1 MQPRRNIIPN
11 TQTTHKT
18 QMTERIFFYLSMV
31 VIFCSSC
38 ATNKSQF
45 GQSILERPV
54 DTTLTKQAIS
64 KLRNIDNSIFDKATF
79 IGKEQIEIKYRFFK
93 PNQKSGEKYPL
104 VVVYHGSGAIGTDN
118 NSQLGLLHKLFASP
132 DIQSKYPAFVL
143 APQFPTRSSDY
154 TIDEDRKVLYST
166 SRPCLNEVF
175 LLIDS
180 LKSSLDIDSKRIYV
194 VGFSMGGSTVI
205 NSLSARPDLFAAGI
219 SVAGIPQFD
228 QTQVL
233 KNIPI
238 WLIHGIDDTEN
249 TIDSDEV
256 LYKEIDD
263 NIRFWK
269 LKATTHDNVFSSL
282 ILGETLPKWLF
293 KYQKK

>member
-1 MQPRRNIIPN
+1 
-11 TQTTHKT
+11 
-18 QMTERIFFYLSMV
+18 MTKRFFLFLS
-31 VIFCSSC
+31 ILILFCSGC
-38 ATNKSQF
+38 ITTKSQF
-45 GQSILERPV
+45 GQHILERPA
-54 DTTLTKQAIS
+54 DTTLTKQQIS
-64 KLRNIDNSIFDKATF
+64 KIRSIDNSIFDKATF
-79 IGKEQIEIKYRFFK
+79 VGKEQIEIKYRIFK
-93 PNQKSGEKYPL
+93 PKHKSDEKYPL

-132 DIQSKYPAFVL
+132 DIQSKYPCYVL
-143 APQFPTRSSDY
+143 APQFPMRSSDY
-154 TIDEDRKVLYST
+154 KTDTERKVLYST
-166 SRPCLNEVF
+166 PRPCLNEVF
-175 LLIDS
+175 QLIDS
-180 LKSSLDIDSKRIYV
+180 LKSNLNIDNKRIYV

-249 TIDSDEV
+249 TIHSDEV
-256 LYKEIDD
+256 LYKEIGN

>member
-1 MQPRRNIIPN
+1 
-11 TQTTHKT
+11 
-18 QMTERIFFYLSMV
+18 MTKRIFIFLCFA
-31 VIFCSSC
+31 VILFSSC
-38 ATNKSQF
+38 ATIKSQF
-45 GQSILERPV
+45 GQHILEGPA
-54 DTTLTKQAIS
+54 DTTLSKQQIT
-64 KLRNIDNSIFDKATF
+64 KLRSIDNSIFVKGSF
-79 IGKEQIEIKYRFFK
+79 IGKEQIEIKYRLFK
-93 PNQKSGEKYPL
+93 PNQKSEEKYPL

-118 NSQLGLLHKLFASP
+118 NTQLGLLHKLFASP
-132 DIQSKYPAFVL
+132 DIQSKYPAYVI

-154 TIDEDRKVLYST
+154 KTDMEREVLFST
-166 SRPCLNEVF
+166 PRPCLNEVF
-175 LLIDS
+175 QLIDS
-180 LKSSLDIDSKRIYV
+180 LKSSLNIDSKRIYV

-233 KNIPI
+233 KKIPI

-249 TIDSDEV
+249 PIHSDEI
-256 LYKEIDD
+256 LYKEIGD

-269 LKATTHDNVFSSL
+269 IKATTHDNVFSSL

>member
-1 MQPRRNIIPN
+1 
-11 TQTTHKT
+11 
-18 QMTERIFFYLSMV
+18 MTKRIFIFLCFA
-31 VIFCSSC
+31 VILFSGC
-38 ATNKSQF
+38 TTTKSQF
-45 GQSILERPV
+45 GQHILERPA
-54 DTTLTKQAIS
+54 DTTLTKQEILKIRS
-64 KLRNIDNSIFDKATF
+64 IDNSIFDKGTF
-79 IGKEQIEIKYRFFK
+79 IGKEQIEIKYRLFK
-93 PNQKSGEKYPL
+93 PNQKSEEKYPL

-118 NSQLGLLHKLFASP
+118 NAQLGLLHKLFASP
-132 DIQSKYPAFVL
+132 EIQSKYPAFVL

-154 TIDEDRKVLYST
+154 KTDTGRKVLYST
-166 SRPCLNEVF
+166 PRPCLNEVF
-175 LLIDS
+175 QLIDS
-180 LKSSLDIDSKRIYV
+180 LKSNLNIDSKRIYV

-249 TIDSDEV
+249 PIHSDEV
-256 LYKEIDD
+256 LYKEIGD